1 VRARLLSVLSFVNRA
16 GVVRLSGLVLLVL
29 LVPAALGWLH
39 SLEVGLVA
47 AMQRAPLPKLTM
59 PAFILLGALLPLGLR
74 VGQRR
79 VDAVRLVLDPYLLLL
94 LGQLTSEVLV
104 VLAGGKG
111 LGVLVGMTF
120 TLLRLVQLRQLWPL
134 ARSGARL
141 RPLLRLLVVLWGW
154 NAAQMLIWRWWPL
167 LSSALVGGQP

>member
-1 VRARLLSVLSFVNRA
+1 MRARLLSVLSFVNRA

-39 SLEVGLVA
+39 PLEVGLVA
-47 AMQRAPLPKLTM
+47 AMQSAPLPKLYV

-79 VDAVRLVLDPYLLLL
+79 IDAVRLVLDPYLLLL
-94 LGQLTSEVLV
+94 LGQLISEVLV

-111 LGVLVGMTF
+111 LGVLVGM
-120 TLLRLVQLRQLWPL
+120 
-134 ARSGARL
+134 
-141 RPLLRLLVVLWGW
+141 
-154 NAAQMLIWRWWPL
+154 N
-167 LSSALVGGQP
+167 